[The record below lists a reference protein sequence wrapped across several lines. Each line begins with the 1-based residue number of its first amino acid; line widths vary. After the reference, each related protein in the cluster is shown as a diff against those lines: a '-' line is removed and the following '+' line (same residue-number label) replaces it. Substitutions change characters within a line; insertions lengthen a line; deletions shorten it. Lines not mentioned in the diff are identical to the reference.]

1 MYADKG
7 ICVILKTEKSDIFAH
22 VTLRILNSGGG
33 EPNLEFNIT
42 NEK

>member
-33 EPNLEFNIT
+33 GTKFRIQYY
-42 NEK
+42 K